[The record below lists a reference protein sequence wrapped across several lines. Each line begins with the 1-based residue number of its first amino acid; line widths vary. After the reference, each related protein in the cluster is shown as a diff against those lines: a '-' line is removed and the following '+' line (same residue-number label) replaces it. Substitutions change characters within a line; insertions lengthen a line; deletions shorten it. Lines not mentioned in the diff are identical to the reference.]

1 LHSFMPMNIFTR
13 LNWLDIFII
22 IIVMRISY
30 VAFQDGLSHQIFPLI
45 GTICT
50 AVIALHYYHNI
61 AVYIYQNAVRLP
73 VKVLDFL
80 SFVLLLIGIGL
91 IFKLLR
97 ALSEKIINVTWHPL
111 VERGGGL
118 LLGFMRACVV
128 TSVLLMI
135 MALMPLSYL
144 QHSIRDRSLMGMHF
158 LRIVPNIYGKV
169 SRILPTFKVETSTVD
184 REDIV
189 QKLAADKTIETKK
202 SQ

>member
-1 LHSFMPMNIFTR
+1 MSIDIFSR
-13 LNWLDIFII
+13 LNWVDIFVI

-30 VAFQDGLSHQIFPLI
+30 VAFHDGLSHQIFPLI
-45 GTICT
+45 GTIGT

-61 AVYIYQNAVRLP
+61 AVYIYQNSVKLP
-73 VKVLDFL
+73 IKALDFL
-80 SFVLLLIGIGL
+80 SFILLLIGVGL

-97 ALSEKIINVTWHPL
+97 ALSDKIINVTWHPF
-111 VERGGGL
+111 VERAGGL
-118 LLGFMRACVV
+118 LFGFMRSCIVA
-128 TSVLLMI
+128 SVILMI
-135 MALMPLSYL
+135 LALMPLSYL

-169 SRILPTFKVETSTVD
+169 SGLLPTFKVETHVVD

-189 QKLAADKTIETKK
+189 QKLAADKSIEVKN